1 MGLARLVGVLVFFL
15 ILTTAVN
22 AQELKISDGGLF
34 AIPTKYES
42 NLTEVYFGDTLFIKV
57 ENGSGYSILVDGSNV
72 GQDKGVYHVTKESGT
87 ITIETSPT
95 TQTITLTVKTP
106 EGAQY
111 WLAKYF
117 LFAKTACPP
126 LTGNVTA
133 DTVIWGIFLIP
144 VICAVVMKIVF
155 RIVL

>member
-1 MGLARLVGVLVFFL
+1 VGLARRLVGVLVFFL
-15 ILTTAVN
+15 ILTTAN
-22 AQELKISDGGLF
+22 AQELKISNGGLF
-34 AIPTKYES
+34 AVPNTYTN
-42 NLTEVYFGDTLFIKV
+42 NLTDVYFGDTLFIKV
-57 ENGSGYSILVDGSNV
+57 ENGTNYAILVDGSNI
-72 GQDKGVYHVTKESGT
+72 GTGEGYYHVTKESGT
-87 ITIETSPT
+87 ITIETSPA

-106 EGAQY
+106 EGSQY

-126 LTGNVTA
+126 ITGNVTA

-144 VICAVVMKIVF
+144 VICAVVTKIVV